1 MTQKVKKTGKF
12 YPSKSF
18 NGYFLHDSEISE
30 NIYGIVVSKR
40 VGNAVKRNHTKRR
53 VREAI
58 RNSLVV
64 KSTKKLK
71 LVLIMK
77 KNVLDLAFI
86 DLKSDIDKLDSINMH
101 NIQPKLPINIVPN
114 IISLIVF

>member
-1 MTQKVKKTGKF
+1 MVELKNEEE
-12 YPSKSF
+12 SKQ
-18 NGYFLHDSEISE
+18 NEE
-30 NIYGIVVSKR
+30 
-40 VGNAVKRNHTKRR
+40 RNQTKRR

-86 DLKSDIDKLDSINMH
+86 DLKSDIDKFLTKANEIY
-101 NIQPKLPINIVPN
+101 K
-114 IISLIVF
+114 

>member
-1 MTQKVKKTGKF
+1 MRLPILNKSSEFQKVKKTGKF
-12 YPSKSF
+12 FPSKSF

-86 DLKSDIDKLDSINMH
+86 DLKSDIDKFLTKANEIY
-101 NIQPKLPINIVPN
+101 K
-114 IISLIVF
+114 

>member
-1 MTQKVKKTGKF
+1 MSLPTLNKSSEFQKVKKTGKF
-12 YPSKSF
+12 HPSKSF
-18 NGYFLHDSEISE
+18 NGYFLYDSEISE

-40 VGNAVKRNHTKRR
+40 VGNAVKRNQTKRR

-58 RNSLVV
+58 RNSLVL

-71 LVLIMK
+71 LVLIKK

-86 DLKSDIDKLDSINMH
+86 DLKSDIDKFLTKANEIY
-101 NIQPKLPINIVPN
+101 K
-114 IISLIVF
+114 